1 MLHGF
6 VILAAFF
13 TWLVTENPIYTI
25 VVLVVGWIGASLLGK
40 VMTWIFYALIAAVIL
55 TYAYAQI
62 TDQSFMKVLWQ
73 ITF

>member
-13 TWLVTENPIYTI
+13 TWLVTENPFYTL

-40 VMTWIFYALIAAVIL
+40 VMTWIFYALIAAIIL
-55 TYAYAQI
+55 TYIYAQV